1 MDWLLLL
8 VDGRFILL
16 SMSTRHILLLSM
28 GLYEIGALVSVVD
41 SEVNILDYLFVI
53 SNEIKKHVLTSCT
66 CYHS

>member
-41 SEVNILDYLFVI
+41 SEVNILDYM
-53 SNEIKKHVLTSCT
+53 
-66 CYHS
+66 